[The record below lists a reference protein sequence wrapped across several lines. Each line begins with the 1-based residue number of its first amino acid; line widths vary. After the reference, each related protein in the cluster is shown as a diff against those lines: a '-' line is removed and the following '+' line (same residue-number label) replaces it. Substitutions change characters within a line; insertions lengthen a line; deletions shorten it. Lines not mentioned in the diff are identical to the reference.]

1 MTDTIDY
8 RAEELDRLAQRAVAA
23 YREIAD
29 TDGTPLAT
37 IIDAVEKAVI
47 EAALREHRTIVHT
60 AAAIGMSRN
69 GLRTKMPACANRP
82 DCRRGATT
90 AAARCGCS
98 RADAT
103 RGSRQCGRSIRAAAM
118 CRSRR
123 TAHDGPLVQ
132 ALSTDRP
139 IAVRNVRPQR
149 GPRPRGGTRFRSAV
163 D

>member
-29 TDGTPLAT
+29 TDCTPLAT

-69 GLRTKMPACANRP
+69 GLRTKMIVHRIKLM
-82 DCRRGATT
+82 TE
-90 AAARCGCS
+90 
-98 RADAT
+98 
-103 RGSRQCGRSIRAAAM
+103 
-118 CRSRR
+118 
-123 TAHDGPLVQ
+123 
-132 ALSTDRP
+132 
-139 IAVRNVRPQR
+139 
-149 GPRPRGGTRFRSAV
+149 PRP
-163 D
+163 